1 MLWMILTLMTV
12 LAAVGLAVP
21 LLRRRDAQRGQRA
34 DAVTVLKDQLGE
46 IEAQAAAGALPQP
59 EAEALKTDLK
69 RRVLAE
75 GRQPEAEARPLPE
88 RTLLIVALGIVAVVT
103 LAGTGLYLKIG
114 RPDVPGTSALKG
126 AAGPASMATTGG
138 DHPNGEVGAM
148 IAQLEAQMQQRPD
161 NAEGWRMLGWSYMQ
175 TGRNAEAATAY
186 GKAAALDPN
195 NAEYLSAQGEAT
207 VLASDGSVTP
217 AAEAA
222 FKRAVAADPGDPRAR
237 YYLAVGKDQRGD
249 QEGAMNDWVAL
260 LKSAPPDAPWAA
272 EVRSFVEK
280 VAADR
285 KIDLSGRLPPMQT
298 AQAPM
303 MAPPMGGS
311 PGSAPRGPTQQQMAD
326 AQSMS
331 DGDRQQM
338 IQGMVSGLA
347 ERLKQNPKDRAGWE
361 RLLRARMVLGQAQQ
375 AAADYRDASRAFAGS
390 PADQQAL
397 RSTAQQLGVPVG

>member
-12 LAAVGLAVP
+12 LAAVGLAIP
-21 LLRRRDAQRGQRA
+21 LVRRRDAAREQRA
-34 DAVTVLKDQLGE
+34 DAVSVLKDQLGE
-46 IEAQAAAGALPQP
+46 IEAQAAAGALAQP

-75 GRQPEAEARPLPE
+75 GRKPEAQARPLPE
-88 RTLLIVALGIVAVVT
+88 KTLLAVALGIVAVVT

-114 RPDVPGTSALKG
+114 RPDVPGGSALK
-126 AAGPASMATTGG
+126 AAGPAAMATTAEG
-138 DHPNGEVGAM
+138 HPQGEVGAM
-148 IAQLEAQMQQRPD
+148 IAQLEAQMRERPD

-175 TGRNAEAATAY
+175 TGRNAEAAEAY
-186 GKAAALDPN
+186 GKAAALDPD

-207 VLASDGSVTP
+207 VLAADGAVTP
-217 AAEAA
+217 AAEAV
-222 FKRAVAADPGDPRAR
+222 FRRAVAADPGDPRAR
-237 YYLAVGKDQRGD
+237 YYLAVAKDQRGD
-249 QEGAMNDWVAL
+249 QEGAMNDWIAL
-260 LKSAPPDAPWAA
+260 LRSAPPDAPWAL
-272 EVRSFVEK
+272 EVRAFVEK

-285 KIDLSGRLPPMQT
+285 NIDLAGRLPPLQT

-303 MAPPMGGS
+303 GAPPMGA
-311 PGSAPRGPTQQQMAD
+311 APRGPTQEQMAA
-326 AQSMS
+326 AQDMS
-331 DGDRQQM
+331 EGDRQQM

-347 ERLKQNPKDRAGWE
+347 DRLKQNPKDRAGWE
-361 RLLRARMVLGQAQQ
+361 RLMRARMVLGQTRE

>member
-12 LAAVGLAVP
+12 LAAVGLAIP
-21 LLRRRDAQRGQRA
+21 LVRRRDAARAQRA

-46 IEAQAAAGALPQP
+46 IEAQAATGALAQP
-59 EAEALKTDLK
+59 EADALKSDLK

-75 GRQPEAEARPLPE
+75 GRKPEAAARPLSE
-88 RTLLIVALGIVAVVT
+88 KTLLIVALGVVAVVT

-126 AAGPASMATTGG
+126 ANGAAAMATNAEG
-138 DHPNGEVGAM
+138 HAQGEVGAM

-175 TGRNAEAATAY
+175 TGRNAEAAVAY
-186 GKAAALDPN
+186 GKAAALDPK

-207 VLASDGSVTP
+207 VLAADGSVTP
-217 AAEAA
+217 AAEAI
-222 FKRAVAADPGDPRAR
+222 FKQAVAADPGDPRAR
-237 YYLAVGKDQRGD
+237 YYLAVAKDQRGD
-249 QEGAMNDWVAL
+249 QEAAMNDWIAL

-272 EVRSFVEK
+272 EVRTFVEK
-280 VAADR
+280 VAAER

-303 MAPPMGGS
+303 APPM
-311 PGSAPRGPTQQQMAD
+311 GSAPRGPSQQQMSD
-326 AQSMS
+326 AQNMS

-361 RLLRARMVLGQAQQ
+361 RLLRARMVLGQTQQ
-375 AAADYRDASRAFAGS
+375 AAADYRDAAKAFAGS